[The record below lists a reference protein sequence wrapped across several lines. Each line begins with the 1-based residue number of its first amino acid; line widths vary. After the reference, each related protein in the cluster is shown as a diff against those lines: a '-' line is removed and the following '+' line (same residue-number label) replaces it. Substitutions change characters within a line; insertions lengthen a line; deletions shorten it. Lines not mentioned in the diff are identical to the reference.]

1 MKLYVLI
8 KCPLKQGAWNNYCDD
23 FELELGEPQVLGIYK
38 KITDIPIDDEWEKEF
53 LLDENE
59 YYNNEYALFIR
70 EAKVNFEN

>member
-8 KCPLKQGAWNNYCDD
+8 KCPLKPGAWNNYYDD
-23 FELELGEPQVLGIYK
+23 FELELGEPQVLGIYN
-38 KITDIPIDDEWEKEF
+38 KITDIPIDDKWEKEF

-59 YYNNEYALFIR
+59 YYGDEYALFIR